1 MVIDTPL
8 NNQPTTT
15 SSTLVGNGDLLP
27 LPGIRVPPFSGSE
40 NALPGKISN
49 QRSFIDTA
57 YRSSWL
63 VGAAVDTVAEDMTRN
78 GISITS
84 TLEPD
89 AKLHLQSAWESLA
102 LWDSLNNVIKQGRL
116 YGGALGVIL
125 LDGEDMSTPLRAE
138 TVKVGTFRG
147 MISINRWMVSPSLN
161 ERESTLG
168 PDLGQPRFYQITDTS
183 TGIPPWKIH
192 YSRVIRFDGITLPS
206 QLTQDENGWGISV
219 IERIYDRILA
229 FDSATT
235 AAVQLMNKAH
245 LRTYSMTDL
254 RKILAMGGPA
264 KEALLTQMAAIQQGQ
279 SIDGLTL
286 MDASDKFETHA
297 YHLNGLPE
305 VLAQF
310 AQQLSGALNIPL
322 VRLFG
327 QSPAGFTTGD
337 VDLANYYDGIA
348 AQQARQLRRP
358 VYTLMSILHRSVLG
372 KALPED
378 FAFSF
383 NPLWQM
389 SDLDRSTV
397 AMQTVEAL
405 GNAVSS
411 GMMTPYA
418 SAEQLRDSSS
428 ATGIGSTIRQDDLV
442 RLRQD

>member
-1 MVIDTPL
+1 MVIDTSL
-8 NNQPTTT
+8 NSQPTNTT
-15 SSTLVGNGDLLP
+15 ATQLGNGGVTLLP
-27 LPGIRVPPFSGSE
+27 GVRVPPFSGGE
-40 NALPGKISN
+40 NPLPDRITGQRAL
-49 QRSFIDTA
+49 IDAA

-63 VGAAVDTVAEDMTRN
+63 VGAVVDTVAEDMTRN
-78 GISITS
+78 GVTITS

-89 AKLHLQSAWESLA
+89 AKQQLQGGWESLA
-102 LWDSLNNVIKQGRL
+102 LWNSLNNVIKQGRL

-125 LDGEDMSTPLRAE
+125 LDGDDMSTPLRVE
-138 TVKVGTFRG
+138 TVKAGAFRG
-147 MISINRWMVSPSLN
+147 IVPVNRWMVSPSLS
-161 ERESTLG
+161 ERESALG
-168 PDLGQPRFYQITDTS
+168 PDLGQPRFYQVTDTS
-183 TGIPPWKIH
+183 SGIPPWKIH
-192 YSRVIRFDGITLPS
+192 YSRVVRVDGITLPS
-206 QLTQDENGWGISV
+206 QLAQDENGWGISV

-245 LRTYSMTDL
+245 LRTYSVVDL
-254 RKILAMGGPA
+254 RKILAMGGSA
-264 KEALLTQMAAIQQGQ
+264 REALLTQMAAIQQGQ
-279 SIDGLTL
+279 SLDGLTL

-383 NPLWQM
+383 NPLWQL
-389 SDLDRSTV
+389 SELDRSKV
-397 AMQTVEAL
+397 AMQTVEAI

-411 GMMTPYA
+411 GVMTPYA
-418 SAEQLRDSSS
+418 GAEQLRDSSQV
-428 ATGIGSTIRQDDLV
+428 TGIGSTIRQDDLT
-442 RLRQD
+442 RLRQG

>member
-1 MVIDTPL
+1 MVIDTSL
-8 NNQPTTT
+8 NSQT
-15 SSTLVGNGDLLP
+15 SSAQLGNGDIML

-40 NALPGKISN
+40 NPLPDRISS
-49 QRSFIDTA
+49 QRSLIDNA

-78 GISITS
+78 GITITS

-89 AKLHLQSAWESLA
+89 AKQHLQSAWERLA
-102 LWDSLNNVIKQGRL
+102 LWDSLNNVIKLGRL
-116 YGGALGVIL
+116 YGGALGVVL
-125 LDGEDMSTPLRAE
+125 LDDDDMSTPLRVE
-138 TVKVGTFRG
+138 NVKAGTFRG
-147 MISINRWMVSPSLN
+147 IFPMHRWMVSPSLN

-168 PDLGQPRFYQITDTS
+168 PDFGQPLFYQVTDTS

-192 YSRVIRFDGITLPS
+192 YSRVIRFEGITLPS
-206 QLTQDENGWGISV
+206 QPEQDENGWGISV

-264 KEALLTQMAAIQQGQ
+264 KDVLLTQMAAIQQGQ

-286 MDASDKFETHA
+286 MDANDKFETHS

-358 VYTLMSILHRSVLG
+358 IYTLMSILHRSVLD

-378 FAFSF
+378 FAFNF

-389 SDLDRSTV
+389 SELERSQV
-397 AMQTVEAL
+397 AVQTVEAI

-411 GMMTPYA
+411 GMMKTYA
-418 SAEQLRDSSS
+418 GAEQLRDSSRV
-428 ATGIGSTIRQDDLV
+428 TGIGSTIRQDDLT
-442 RLRQD
+442 RLRQG

>member
-1 MVIDTPL
+1 MVTDTSL
-8 NNQPTTT
+8 NSQPTNTMAT
-15 SSTLVGNGDLLP
+15 QLGNGGVTL
-27 LPGIRVPPFSGSE
+27 LPGIRVPAFSGSE
-40 NALPGKISN
+40 SPFPDKISAE
-49 QRSFIDTA
+49 RSLIDSA

-78 GISITS
+78 GITITS

-89 AKLHLQSAWESLA
+89 AKQRLQGVWECLA
-102 LWDSLNNVIKQGRL
+102 LWNSLNNVIKQSRL

-125 LDGEDMSTPLRAE
+125 LDGDDMSTPLRVE
-138 TVKVGTFRG
+138 TVKTGAFRG
-147 MISINRWMVSPSLN
+147 IAPLNRWQVSPSLSD
-161 ERESTLG
+161 RESALG
-168 PDLGQPRFYQITDTS
+168 PDLGQPRFYQVTDTS

-192 YSRVIRFDGITLPS
+192 YSRAIRFDASP
-206 QLTQDENGWGISV
+206 LTQDENGWGVSV

-229 FDSATT
+229 FDSAST
-235 AAVQLMNKAH
+235 ATVQLMSKAH
-245 LRTYSMTDL
+245 LRTYSVADL

-264 KEALLTQMAAIQQGQ
+264 REALLAQMVAIQQGQ

-337 VDLANYYDGIA
+337 VDLANYYDGIM

-389 SDLDRSTV
+389 SELDRSKV
-397 AMQTVEAL
+397 AMQTVEAI

-411 GMMTPYA
+411 GVMTPYA
-418 SAEQLRDSSS
+418 GAEQLRDSSRV
-428 ATGIGSTIRQDDLV
+428 TGIGSTIRSEDLA
-442 RLRQD
+442 RLRQG

>member
-1 MVIDTPL
+1 MVIDTSL
-8 NNQPTTT
+8 NNQLAKT
-15 SSTLVGNGDLLP
+15 SSTQQGNGEVTLR
-27 LPGIRVPPFSGSE
+27 PGIRVPPFSGSVSP
-40 NALPGKISN
+40 LPERVSE
-49 QRSFIDTA
+49 QRSLIDMA

-78 GISITS
+78 GITITS

-89 AKLHLQSAWESLA
+89 AKQHLQGVWASLA
-102 LWDSLNNVIKQGRL
+102 LWNSLNNVIKQGRL
-116 YGGALGVIL
+116 YGSALGVIL
-125 LDGEDMSTPLRAE
+125 LDGDDMSTPLRVD
-138 TVKVGTFRG
+138 TVKVGAFRG
-147 MISINRWMVSPSLN
+147 IVPVNRWQVSPSLSD
-161 ERESTLG
+161 RESALG
-168 PDLGQPRFYQITDTS
+168 PDLGQPRFYQVTDTS
-183 TGIPPWKIH
+183 SGIPPWKIH
-192 YSRVIRFDGITLPS
+192 YSRVIRIDGITLPS
-206 QLTQDENGWGISV
+206 QFTSDENGWGISV

-245 LRTYSMTDL
+245 LRTYSVADL

-264 KEALLTQMAAIQQGQ
+264 REALLAQMTAIQQGQ

-358 VYTLMSILHRSVLG
+358 VYTLMSLLHRSVLG
-372 KALPED
+372 KPLPD
-378 FAFSF
+378 NFAFSF

-389 SDLDRSTV
+389 SELDRSKV
-397 AMQTVEAL
+397 AMQTVEAI
-405 GNAVSS
+405 GNAVNS
-411 GMMTPYA
+411 GVMTAYA
-418 SAEQLRDSSS
+418 GAEQLRDSSPV
-428 ATGIGSTIRQDDLV
+428 TGIGSTIRQEDLAS
-442 RLRQD
+442 LRQG